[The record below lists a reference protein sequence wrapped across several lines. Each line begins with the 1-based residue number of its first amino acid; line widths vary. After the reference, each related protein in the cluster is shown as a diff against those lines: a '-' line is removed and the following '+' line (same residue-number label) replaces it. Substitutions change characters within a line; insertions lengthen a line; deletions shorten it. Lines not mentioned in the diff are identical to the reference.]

1 MKKAYH
7 RKLPKISVE
16 AQREETIVPVPFD
29 RDSYTLGVGAETVS
43 SMVESFRGRP
53 GEVYLGAD
61 ARVLGFNFAEVR
73 EALDLLT
80 AKGIKVIDLTHL
92 EDDTPL
98 KLLERCRAAF
108 QWNGDR
114 RHQRRKGA
122 KGGSE
127 KGARAKARRNELFHD
142 DVGIRLCG
150 IKEITWDVK
159 EYVLGVPKA
168 TLKRHYVTNR

>member
-16 AQREETIVPVPFD
+16 AQRNGTMAAVPNE
-29 RDSYTLGVGAETVS
+29 RDAYTLGVGAENVPA
-43 SMVESFRGRP
+43 MIEAFRGRP

-73 EALDLLT
+73 AALDTLT
-80 AKGIKVIDLTHL
+80 AAGLKVIDLTHP

-142 DVGIRLCG
+142 DIGIRLCG